1 MLDDLTSV
9 DILLQFGGWPGTH
22 GRSMLAMT
30 VGVSQLIYAASI
42 CS

>member
-22 GRSMLAMT
+22 ETALSLD
-30 VGVSQLIYAASI
+30 VDAAVTKFG
-42 CS
+42 